1 MHRGYLKALEK
12 LGVQNGGRLIDKT
25 IIVDFLMANFDRHT
39 HNFGLIRDAE
49 ELDGTASPRC
59 LTMAAAFT
67 VAPPRPS
74 WSKAATFG
82 KATPSGNTPR
92 SGLSSSRTL
101 AGTTSRPLGTS
112 KTSLQRFMAKPR
124 DERALYSGRAE
135 ANPSAD
141 CYRERLGGRTRHHS
155 ARLVADA
162 LGA

>member
-92 SGLSSSRTL
+92 SSLPSSRTS
-101 AGTTSRPLGTS
+101 AGTTLDPWGLRRHHCRGLW
-112 KTSLQRFMAKPR
+112 RKPR

-135 ANPSAD
+135 ASPSAD

-162 LGA
+162 LEA

>member
-49 ELDGTASPRC
+49 ELDRYRIAPLFDHGCGFYSRATTTELEQGCYLWESP
-59 LTMAAAFT
+59 LPGIPLAAAC
-67 VAPPRPS
+67 PR
-74 WSKAATFG
+74 
-82 KATPSGNTPR
+82 R
-92 SGLSSSRTL
+92 GLQL
-101 AGTTSRPLGTS
+101 VRPLGPWG
-112 KTSLQRFMAKPR
+112 LRRHHCRGLWRKPR
-124 DERALYSGRAE
+124 DERALYSGRTE

-141 CYRERLGGRTRHHS
+141 CHRERLGGRTRHHS

-162 LGA
+162 LEA